1 MKGDKHNRSGSKP
14 SGGEMNDLRLEAAR
28 KRLAESKGQED
39 AIEGLREIV
48 ANFIGSEEIVLF
60 KVDRRNAT
68 FHVFWAF
75 GIDPEDYDLPRALGD
90 AGLQH
95 VMRGECHVE
104 APDHNRSNAVA
115 KVKAFIPLRFAN
127 QTVAIL
133 AILRLLPQKVG
144 FDRFDMELF
153 KVLSDQAAKP
163 LFGPNAQSSAAAG
176 GSGIR
181 A

>member
-1 MKGDKHNRSGSKP
+1 
-14 SGGEMNDLRLEAAR
+14 
-28 KRLAESKGQED
+28 
-39 AIEGLREIV
+39 
-48 ANFIGSEEIVLF
+48 
-60 KVDRRNAT
+60 VDRRNAT

-104 APDHNRSNAVA
+104 APDRNRSNAVA

-144 FDRFDMELF
+144 FDRSDMELF
-153 KVLSDQAAKP
+153 KVLSDQAAGP
-163 LFGPNAQSSAAAG
+163 LFGPNAHSKAVTG

>member
-1 MKGDKHNRSGSKP
+1 MSGDQNNRSGAKP
-14 SGGEMNDLRLEAAR
+14 SGADTNDVRVEAAR
-28 KRLAESKGQED
+28 KRLTESRGHED

-48 ANFIGSEEIVLF
+48 ANFLGSEEIVLF
-60 KVDRRNAT
+60 KVDRRTAS
-68 FHVFWAF
+68 FQVFWSF
-75 GIDPEDYDLPRALGD
+75 GIDSEDYDLPRALGE

-104 APDHNRSNAVA
+104 APAHNRASAA
-115 KVKAFIPLRFAN
+115 SKVQAFVPLRFAN

-144 FDRFDMELF
+144 FDRSDMELF
-153 KVLSDQAAKP
+153 KVLSDEAAGP
-163 LFGPNAQSSAAAG
+163 LFGPSAHSKPTAEG
-176 GSGIR
+176 PGIR

>member
-14 SGGEMNDLRLEAAR
+14 SAGEMNDLRLEAAR
-28 KRLAESKGQED
+28 QRLAESRGQED

-60 KVDRRNAT
+60 KVDRRSAT
-68 FHVFWAF
+68 FHVFWSF
-75 GIDPEDYDLPRALGD
+75 GIDTEDYDLPRALGE

-104 APDHNRSNAVA
+104 GPDHNRSNAAA

-133 AILRLLPQKVG
+133 AILRLLPQKAG
-144 FDRFDMELF
+144 FDRSDMELF

-163 LFGPNAQSSAAAG
+163 LFGPDAYSNAATG

-181 A
+181 T